1 MSSFSLKNNLT
12 IDNNRYFN
20 WLNYAGNTRHNVIGL
35 NTSDNLII
43 TPPHDMHV
51 NNNTS
56 SNVYI
61 NNLSIQHALH
71 SNSAITL
78 SKNSYLSI
86 NNSNGSA
93 DGFIGFS
100 SSLITAG
107 SSRILLYGSAHSSS
121 AGTIDIYSGTN
132 TSSSLNFYNGTSN
145 SLVISN
151 NVINLNN
158 SIQVSDV
165 SSTVGNVMLF
175 SNTTQSISSS
185 TGSIIIKGGVGLEGN
200 LSLNGQIFYNN
211 TSASTSASVGSLVL
225 LGGLSISNSTSAT
238 DTNNGGALTI
248 AGGVSIGKN
257 TLIGG
262 NVTLYNN
269 TSTTSTS
276 SFDANLVIY
285 GGLGINDAMFLR
297 SNNTQI
303 NIAPVNNGNPTTINF
318 YDSNNYTGN
327 RWIVGQSNSN
337 FVISNGS
344 GTSSSVI
351 ISSDTI
357 LSNITVGNINFTGAI
372 YQNGSP
378 YSGGGV
384 GGGTGTGADSSGNL
398 TISNLVVDNINL
410 GISNYFSG
418 SFNAANN
425 VITPTAVTNL
435 VFSSSSVVNFVANVS
450 VIIYV
455 NTVASLYETFT
466 LSGSYS
472 STGWV
477 LTNYS
482 VGDISGIAFTIDSSS
497 GQIYYTS
504 TNITNWTSG
513 VIRYNVTKTSVTGN
527 YRNLSLS
534 TIGNNAI
541 TATITL
547 TDTTDAVYGSSV
559 GSLYSF
565 GGATFNKKVI
575 MSGDLIASNIN
586 FGVSSYYSGSFNA
599 ANNVSVASNVTG
611 FVFDSSNVVSF
622 NANVSVVII
631 ATTNLYENFTIN
643 GSYSNSGWI
652 LTSTSRGDISGIT
665 FSIDSSSGQ
674 VKYTSTNASGWSS
687 GTIRFTINQH
697 SRSGNYSSLSVPT
710 TGNSY
715 IFDSIS
721 LTNTSDAVLYSNT
734 GSLNVVG
741 GATINKTVLAGGL
754 TVTGATVLS
763 GGVTAGCLNVT
774 GDSML
779 NGCVTTGAL
788 TVTGDSVLNGR
799 VTTGALVVTGGSILS
814 GGVTTGTLSA
824 TLVTSGSIG
833 ATGATIGTLYANV
846 ITVGNLFVSGS
857 TISMNVTSVNMI
869 ETNTTTG
876 NLNVTNGI
884 TTGSL
889 NVTGASI
896 LSGGITTGN
905 INFTGSLYQNNS
917 LYTVTLPPG
926 FIIQYASSS
935 APSGWLLCDGSAVS
949 RTTYSA
955 LFAIISTTYGSGNG
969 STTFNLPD
977 LRGRVPIGFGQGSGL
992 TNRSMANTGG
1002 AETHTLSTSEIPS
1015 HNHGVSDPGHSHS
1028 VYDPGHSHAMPSN
1041 YLRWAG
1047 GDRSAG
1053 GGGDF
1058 GGKFGDYTGGAGTGI
1073 SLYSAS
1079 TGISINN
1086 AGGGGSH
1093 NNMQP
1098 FVVVNFVIK
1107 T

>member
-78 SKNSYLSI
+78 SKNSYLSV
-86 NNSNGSA
+86 NDSA

-100 SSLITAG
+100 SSLITTG

-211 TSASTSASVGSLVL
+211 TLASTSASVGSLVL
-225 LGGLSISNSTSAT
+225 SGGLSISNSTSAT

-285 GGLGINDAMFLR
+285 GGLGINDAMYLR
-297 SNNTQI
+297 SNNAQI

-318 YDSNNYTGN
+318 YDTNNYTGN
-327 RWIVGQSNSN
+327 TWIVGQSNSN
-337 FVISNGS
+337 FIISNGS
-344 GTSSSVI
+344 STSSSVI

-378 YSGGGV
+378 YSGGGG

-455 NTVASLYETFT
+455 NTIASLYETFT

-482 VGDISGIAFTIDSSS
+482 VGDISGVSFTIDSSS

-504 TNITNWTSG
+504 TDITNWTSG
-513 VIRYNVTKTSVTGN
+513 VIRYHVTTTSVSGN

-547 TDTTDAVYGSSV
+547 TDTTDAVYGSSI

-565 GGATFNKKVI
+565 GGATFNKKVLI
-575 MSGDLIASNIN
+575 SGDLIASNIN
-586 FGVSSYYSGSFNA
+586 FGVSSYFSGSFNA
-599 ANNVSVASNVTG
+599 ANNVSVATDITG
-611 FVFDSSNVVSF
+611 FVFDSSTVVGF
-622 NANVSVVII
+622 VATASVVIT
-631 ATTNLYENFTIN
+631 ATSNLYEHFTIN
-643 GSYSNSGWI
+643 GSYSSTGWV

-687 GTIRFTINQH
+687 GTIRFTINQT
-697 SRSGNYSSLSVPT
+697 SKSGNYSSLSVPT
-710 TGNSY
+710 SGNSY
-715 IFDSIS
+715 IFDSLS

-734 GSLNVVG
+734 GSLNVFG
-741 GATINKTVLAGGL
+741 GATIQQSVLAGAL
-754 TVTGATVLS
+754 TVTGASLLQK
-763 GGVTAGCLNVT
+763 GVTAGCLNVT
-774 GDSML
+774 GDS
-779 NGCVTTGAL
+779 
-788 TVTGDSVLNGR
+788 VLNGY
-799 VTTGALVVTGGSILS
+799 VTTGALVVTGDSILS
-814 GGVTTGTLSA
+814 GSVTTGSLSA

-846 ITVGNLFVSGS
+846 ITVGNLYVSGS
-857 TISMNVTSVNMI
+857 TISMNITTVNLI
-869 ETNTTTG
+869 DTNISTG
-876 NLNVTNGI
+876 TLNVTNGI
-884 TTGSL
+884 TSSSL
-889 NVTGASI
+889 TVSGASV
-896 LSGGITTGN
+896 LNGGITTGN
-905 INFTGSLYQNNS
+905 INFTGNLYQNGAAYSPPSQWTTTNGNVS
-917 LYTVTLPPG
+917 YTSGSVVT
-926 FIIQYASSS
+926 
-935 APSGWLLCDGSAVS
+935 
-949 RTTYSA
+949 
-955 LFAIISTTYGSGNG
+955 
-969 STTFNLPD
+969 
-977 LRGRVPIGFGQGSGL
+977 
-992 TNRSMANTGG
+992 
-1002 AETHTLSTSEIPS
+1002 
-1015 HNHGVSDPGHSHS
+1015 
-1028 VYDPGHSHAMPSN
+1028 
-1041 YLRWAG
+1041 
-1047 GDRSAG
+1047 
-1053 GGGDF
+1053 
-1058 GGKFGDYTGGAGTGI
+1058 GTV
-1073 SLYSAS
+1073 SAS
-1079 TGISINN
+1079 NTITTNFTINGTSFPRICNAVFQCLYVVPADNRFGYNGISILQNN
-1086 AGGGGSH
+1086 GGGLSAPLNSSGIFYCRYSGVYMCTVTFTPSPFNNQTRVYLYRNGSQFH
-1093 NNMQP
+1093 STTLAWGSNSCATGAVTLYCSAGDYLYFYLQGGGVESLYNGNNIAS
-1098 FVVVNFVIK
+1098 FALLC
-1107 T
+1107 

>member
-78 SKNSYLSI
+78 SKNSYLSV
-86 NNSNGSA
+86 NDSA

-100 SSLITAG
+100 SSLITTG

-225 LGGLSISNSTSAT
+225 SGGLSISNSTSAT

-276 SFDANLVIY
+276 SFDANLVVY
-285 GGLGINDAMFLR
+285 GGLGINDAIYLR
-297 SNNTQI
+297 SNNSQI

-327 RWIVGQSNSN
+327 RWLIGQSNSN
-337 FVISNGS
+337 FVISSNATGAS
-344 GTSSSVI
+344 IVSLPNS
-351 ISSDTI
+351 I
-357 LSNITVGNINFTGAI
+357 LSNITVGNIYFTGLL
-372 YQNGSP
+372 YQNGSLYAGP
-378 YSGGGV
+378 GS
-384 GGGTGTGADSSGNL
+384 ADSGGNL
-398 TISNLVVDNINL
+398 TISNLVVDHINI
-410 GISNYFSG
+410 GTSDFFSG

-425 VITPTAVTNL
+425 VVTPTAITNL
-435 VFSSSSVVNFVANVS
+435 IFSDATVTSFIANVS
-450 VIIYV
+450 VVIYI
-455 NTVASLYETFT
+455 NAVASLYETFT
-466 LSGSYS
+466 LSGSYMS
-472 STGWV
+472 SGWI

-482 VGDISGIAFTIDSSS
+482 VGDISGINFSIDSSS
-497 GQIYYTS
+497 GQILYTS

-513 VIRYNVTKTSVTGN
+513 IIRYNVSTNNVSGS
-527 YRNLSLS
+527 YYNLSSSMGNAVTS
-534 TIGNNAI
+534 TIV
-541 TATITL
+541 L
-547 TDTTDAVYGSSV
+547 TNTTDAVYGSSI

-565 GGATFNKKVI
+565 GGATFNKKVLI
-575 MSGDLIASNIN
+575 SGDLISNNIN
-586 FGVSSYYSGSFNA
+586 FGVSSYFGGSFNA
-599 ANNVSVASNVTG
+599 ANNVAVASNVTG

-674 VKYTSTNASGWSS
+674 VQYTSTNASGWSS

-763 GGVTAGCLNVT
+763 GGVTTGCLNVT
-774 GDSML
+774 G
-779 NGCVTTGAL
+779 A
-788 TVTGDSVLNGR
+788 SV
-799 VTTGALVVTGGSILS
+799 LS
-814 GGVTTGTLSA
+814 GGVSASTISANVVSSGSIATPGATVGTLSA
-824 TLVTSGSIG
+824 TS
-833 ATGATIGTLYANV
+833 
-846 ITVGNLFVSGS
+846 
-857 TISMNVTSVNMI
+857 
-869 ETNTTTG
+869 
-876 NLNVTNGI
+876 I
-884 TTGSL
+884 TTANAQLTGTL

-955 LFAIISTTYGSGNG
+955 LFAIISTTYGSGDG

-992 TNRSMANTGG
+992 TNRNMANTGG
-1002 AETHTLSTSEIPS
+1002 AETHTLTTSEMPS
-1015 HNHGVSDPGHSHS
+1015 HTHNDSGHTHAIPG
-1028 VYDPGHSHAMPSN
+1028 GTF
-1041 YLRWAG
+1041 G
-1047 GDRSAG
+1047 GSGGYTANDTATSGRSTYTGYANIQAAG
-1053 GGGDF
+1053 GGG
-1058 GGKFGDYTGGAGTGI
+1058 A
-1073 SLYSAS
+1073 
-1079 TGISINN
+1079 
-1086 AGGGGSH
+1086 H